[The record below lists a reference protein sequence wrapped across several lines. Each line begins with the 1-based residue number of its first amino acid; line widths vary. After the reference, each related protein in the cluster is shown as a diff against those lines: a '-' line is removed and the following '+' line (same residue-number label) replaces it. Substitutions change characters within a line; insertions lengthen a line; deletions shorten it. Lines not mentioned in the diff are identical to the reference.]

1 MALITLLKRSVAA
14 LVKPVALTSLLA
26 ASIPAVAEQSPNP
39 ALWKLEDE
47 DSQIWLF
54 GTIHILDP
62 TLQWRTAKVSDAF
75 DAADTLITEAPT
87 NEADQSAMQQLV
99 LKYGIDQTGQSF
111 LGQLSPEADTNFTK
125 VLQSMGQTEAT
136 KANFAQLRPWLV
148 GVTLQVMQVQMQG
161 GSPDAGVDN
170 ILWQEAKAKGKQQA
184 YFETLEEQMQI
195 FGSLSREDEL
205 YFFEAGL
212 KQMVE
217 EPDLLDE
224 IIGLWVAGKNDELG
238 VRMQETMVGM
248 ESLYDAMLTHRN
260 ARWAKEIK
268 TLMDGEGT
276 YFIAVGAGHLSG
288 DTSVQNLLKQH
299 GLSAV
304 RQ

>member
-1 MALITLLKRSVAA
+1 MALITLLKQSVAA
-14 LVKPVALTSLLA
+14 LIKPTAMTALLA
-26 ASIPAVAEQSPNP
+26 ASVAGLAEQTPDP

-54 GTIHILDP
+54 GTVHVLDP
-62 TLQWRTAKVSDAF
+62 TLQWRTDKVSKAF

-87 NEADQSAMQQLV
+87 NEADQSVMQQLV
-99 LKYGIDQTGQSF
+99 LKYGVDQTGRSF
-111 LGQLSPEADTNFTK
+111 LAELSPEADANFTK
-125 VLQSMGQTEAT
+125 ILQSMGQTEAA

-148 GVTLQVMQVQMQG
+148 GVTLQVMQIQMRG
-161 GSPDAGVDN
+161 GTPDAGVDN

-195 FGSLSREDEL
+195 FGALSREDEL

-217 EPDLLDE
+217 EPELLDE
-224 IIGLWVAGKNDELG
+224 IVALWVTGKNDELG

-288 DTSVQNLLKQH
+288 DTSVQELLRAH
-299 GLSAV
+299 GLTAV